1 MKGIQYLVDDTGKK
15 TAVVIDL
22 QQWGELWQDFQN
34 ILVSRS
40 KVDDFVNHYAE
51 ETGESL
57 SQKEQIEDSPLGR
70 YAGQITISD
79 DFNDEDEEINNLF
92 GV

>member
-1 MKGIQYLVDDTGKK
+1 MKGIQYLIDDKGKK

-22 QQWGELWQDFQN
+22 QQWGELWEDFQN
-34 ILVSRS
+34 ILVSRF
-40 KVDDFVNHYAE
+40 KVDDFVDNYPK
-51 ETGESL
+51 ETVQSL
-57 SQKEQIEDSPLGR
+57 SQKEQTEDSPFGR
-70 YAGQITISD
+70 YAGQIKISD

>member
-22 QQWGELWQDFQN
+22 QQWGKLWSDFQD

-40 KVDDFVNHYAE
+40 RADEPDVSWSDLQAE
-51 ETGESL
+51 MDQE
-57 SQKEQIEDSPLGR
+57 
-70 YAGQITISD
+70 
-79 DFNDEDEEINNLF
+79 N
-92 GV
+92 